1 MARNRQ
7 ILKLLEIGERF
18 SFNYWQK
25 ISKGCQFIRC
35 GNERMAIVRR
45 DVKRKIKPCDNHLYE
60 KWMAGEIKEED
71 LRYDFCYERH
81 NQLIVPDVL
90 GLSTFTDKKR
100 MPPHLTMKP
109 ERLWQLDPESRFP
122 DELEIFVPQDRDF
135 KGYIRIKKGTQ
146 VDKDK
151 LIEMLGC
158 LPWRKCPK

>member
-81 NQLIVPDVL
+81 KKFKAEAQNVFNSEKT
-90 GLSTFTDKKR
+90 STNSV
-100 MPPHLTMKP
+100 HL
-109 ERLWQLDPESRFP
+109 LLDPRAISQTEMGYSFP
-122 DELEIFVPQDRDF
+122 
-135 KGYIRIKKGTQ
+135 
-146 VDKDK
+146 
-151 LIEMLGC
+151 
-158 LPWRKCPK
+158 

>member
-1 MARNRQ
+1 MVRNRQ
-7 ILKLLEIGERF
+7 ILKLLEIGDRS

-90 GLSTFTDKKR
+90 G
-100 MPPHLTMKP
+100 
-109 ERLWQLDPESRFP
+109 
-122 DELEIFVPQDRDF
+122 
-135 KGYIRIKKGTQ
+135 KG
-146 VDKDK
+146 
-151 LIEMLGC
+151 
-158 LPWRKCPK
+158 